1 MMIILALSTCA
12 CSLTK
17 VSRNSKKS
25 GENTGFSTVRDDGYL
40 AASFFAFDTYMT
52 VIVYEDKDGQ
62 VDEKELQVL
71 ADEAKR
77 LEKIFSTTDKESEI
91 YRFNQRSTDRVKLS
105 EEALYLFDRTKEIY
119 ERTFGA
125 LDATAYPL
133 VKAWGFTT
141 GEHRIPSEDELKKL
155 LAHVGM
161 EKIRAAGSELIAE
174 KGTEL
179 DFGAVAK
186 GYLSNVL
193 ARMLKDMG
201 AEHAMLDL
209 GGNIEVIGTKEDGSM
224 WRIGIKDPT
233 NDTGII
239 GSVSVSDKA
248 VVTSGGYERY
258 FTDDA
263 GNVYWHILD
272 PSTGSPA
279 RSGVI
284 SATVVGDDA
293 TLCDALSTAFFVMG
307 VTGAADYYDTYGG
320 IEYILVMEDGSRIVS
335 EGLEEVFTAA
345 DSSAVE

>member
-1 MMIILALSTCA
+1 MIISALSTCA
-12 CSLTK
+12 CSLK
-17 VSRNSKKS
+17 KASRNSEKT
-25 GENTGFSTVRDDGYL
+25 GGAAGFSTVRGDGYL

-52 VIVYEDKDGQ
+52 VTVYEDKDGP
-62 VDEKELQVL
+62 VDENELRSL
-71 ADEAKR
+71 ADEALR

-91 YRFNQRSTDRVKLS
+91 YWFDHRSADRAELS
-105 EEALYLFDRTKEIY
+105 AEALYLFDRTKEIY
-119 ERTFGA
+119 ERTNGA

-141 GEHRIPSEDELKKL
+141 GNHRIPSDAELTDL
-155 LAHVGM
+155 LVHVGM
-161 EKIRAAGSELIAE
+161 EKVRKEGNELIAG

-179 DFGAVAK
+179 DFGATAK
-186 GYLSNVL
+186 GYLSDVL
-193 ARMLKDMG
+193 TKMLKDMG

-209 GGNIEVIGTKEDGSM
+209 GGNIEVIGTKADGSR
-224 WRIGIKDPT
+224 WKIGIKDPK
-233 NDTGII
+233 NDTGIT
-239 GSVSVSDKA
+239 GYVSVSDVA

-272 PSTGSPA
+272 PSTGRPA

-284 SATVVGDDA
+284 SATIVGEDA

-307 VTGAADYYDTYGG
+307 AEGAAGYYETYGG
-320 IEYILVMEDGSRIVS
+320 IEYILIMEDGSRIVS
-335 EGLEEVFTAA
+335 EGLNETFTAV